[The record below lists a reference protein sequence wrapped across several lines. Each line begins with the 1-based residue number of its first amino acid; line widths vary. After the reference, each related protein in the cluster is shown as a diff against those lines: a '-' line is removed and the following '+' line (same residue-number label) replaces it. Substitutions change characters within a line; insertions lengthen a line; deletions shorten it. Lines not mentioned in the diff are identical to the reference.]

1 MKTIT
6 LKNVKL
12 KKPKGKSYDKKQ
24 LKKGMK
30 IEGEHTTNKKVRA
43 NIAKNHLDED
53 KEYYKKL
60 KKVERKRGA
69 KK

>member
-24 LKKGMK
+24 LKEGMK

-53 KEYYKKL
+53 KDYYKKL